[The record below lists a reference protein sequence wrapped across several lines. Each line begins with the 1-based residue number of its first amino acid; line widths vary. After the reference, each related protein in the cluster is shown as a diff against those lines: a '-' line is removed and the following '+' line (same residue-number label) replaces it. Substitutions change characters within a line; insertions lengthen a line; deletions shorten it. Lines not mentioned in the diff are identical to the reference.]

1 MPAFTKQ
8 KTGRPPSLTRV
19 LRLDDDGNPVRIMD
33 AIVDAVR
40 AGAFVEE
47 AAASVGVGKHVL
59 YDAQR
64 TGARV
69 EQALTAGARRADFT
83 TKELACAEFSRAV
96 GMAYAAAT
104 VEDVQSTDRLARG
117 GLLLKSV
124 TTRTEQTAEGQP
136 RTVTTVKQT
145 HTPPDGAMLRW
156 RLGKRNESTW
166 GRERLELTG
175 AEGGPIELT
184 VSEKR
189 ARVLE
194 GLEVLAGKLTEPEP
208 AATPEELSA

>member
-1 MPAFTKQ
+1 M
-8 KTGRPPSLTRV
+8 RV
-19 LRLDDDGNPVRIMD
+19 LD

-47 AAASVGVGKHVL
+47 AAAAVGVRKDVL

-69 EQALTAGARRADFT
+69 EMALSAGARRADFT
-83 TKELACAEFSRAV
+83 PKELACAEFSCAI
-96 GMAYAAAT
+96 GTAYAQAT
-104 VEDVQSTDRLARG
+104 VEDVESTERLARG

-124 TTRTEQTAEGQP
+124 TKRTEVTAEGQP
-136 RTVTTVKQT
+136 RVTTTEKTV

-194 GLEVLAGKLTEPEP
+194 GLATLNSKLTEPEP
-208 AATPEELSA
+208 QPTPEELSA